1 MEHRY
6 LTNCSIVTSMQG
18 YYAMISC
25 IYLLICLVW
34 MQQTWSH
41 HHEIGEG
48 STLQKSLT
56 AIPLMKLLQVTIYT
70 AYTGSC
76 PWDNQMQARY
86 LLMALVTLSTVH

>member
-1 MEHRY
+1 
-6 LTNCSIVTSMQG
+6 MQG

-41 HHEIGEG
+41 HHEVGEG

-56 AIPLMKLLQVTIYT
+56 AIPLMKLL
-70 AYTGSC
+70 
-76 PWDNQMQARY
+76 
-86 LLMALVTLSTVH
+86 